1 MKILLKMLVADLH
14 LQWHKIYQ
22 PQNKAIQLYSASE
35 SSKKKL
41 EVHFHPGEHKIIQQ
55 TRQERTDT

>member
-1 MKILLKMLVADLH
+1 MLVADLH